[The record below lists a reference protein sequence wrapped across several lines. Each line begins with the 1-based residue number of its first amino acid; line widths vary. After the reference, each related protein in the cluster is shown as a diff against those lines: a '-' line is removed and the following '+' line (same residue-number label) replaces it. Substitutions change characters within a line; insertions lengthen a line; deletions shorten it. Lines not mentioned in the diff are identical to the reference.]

1 MGPPARRSSSARR
14 HRPASTAAAGAT
26 AAGTQGC
33 ERGRVPP
40 SLLPVV
46 LVIALVTP
54 PLVVADLR
62 ERRLPN
68 PLVAAAALGLGA
80 SCAAV
85 LASGTDGAAASVGRA
100 ALAVLGGGGAL
111 LVLALA
117 GGVGMGDVKLGGVL
131 AGAAALLD
139 PVGVPLGALVAG
151 LAGGIGAVVVAVGR
165 GHDPGLRPERPA
177 SVPYG
182 PALLLGWWSV
192 PLAETAGGATT
203 LFGTVAPP

>member
-1 MGPPARRSSSARR
+1 M
-14 HRPASTAAAGAT
+14 
-26 AAGTQGC
+26 
-33 ERGRVPP
+33 PP

-46 LVIALVTP
+46 LVIAVVTP

-85 LASGTDGAAASVGRA
+85 LASGADGAAASVGRA
-100 ALAVLGGGGAL
+100 ALGVLGGGGAL

-117 GGVGMGDVKLGGVL
+117 GGIGMGDVKLGGVL
-131 AGAAALLD
+131 AGAAALVD
-139 PVGVPLGALVAG
+139 PAGVPLAALVAG
-151 LAGGIGAVVVAVGR
+151 TAGGIGAVVVAVGR
-165 GHDPGLRPERPA
+165 RRGGHDPGLLPERRA

-192 PLAETAGGATT
+192 CLAETAGGATT
-203 LFGTVAPP
+203 LLGTVAPP

>member
-1 MGPPARRSSSARR
+1 
-14 HRPASTAAAGAT
+14 
-26 AAGTQGC
+26 
-33 ERGRVPP
+33 VPL

-46 LVIALVTP
+46 LVLAVVTP
-54 PLVVADLR
+54 PLVVTDLR

-68 PLVAAAALGLGA
+68 RLVAAAAFGLAA

-85 LASGTDGAAASVGRA
+85 LASGDHGAASVGRA

-111 LVLALA
+111 LVLALG

-131 AGAAALLD
+131 AGAAALVD
-139 PVGVPLGALVAG
+139 PAGVPLGALVAG
-151 LAGGIGAVVVAVGR
+151 LAGGIGAVVVAAGR
-165 GHDPGLRPERPA
+165 RRGERDPGLLPERPA

-192 PLAETAGGATT
+192 PLAGAAGGATT